1 MANGCALVNSARR
14 LSLIGPTMMSSWP
27 KWAAIAL
34 LLLGLGSILAFR
46 LFPEP
51 GVWVIRQVFNRG
63 DTELSAAS
71 AEHVPPGVIARTD
84 LRYGTGP
91 DERFDLFLP
100 PAGTPRKPL
109 LIVWVHGGGFVA
121 GDKSSVA
128 NWLKVLAG
136 RGYPVVSVEYTRGA
150 SRAYP
155 LPVRQAN
162 AALAHIRANAN
173 TLGLDPSAIALGG
186 DSAGAH
192 IASQLALS
200 LTNADYARGLG
211 VAPSVP
217 PQALKAMLLT
227 SGIYDMPDLS
237 GGGLIGAFLRSAFH
251 GYTGE
256 TDPAKVKGIEL
267 FSIPRNADARF
278 PPSFIT
284 GGNADPLTAQGK
296 ALAARLTALGV
307 ETDTLFFPDSHQPP
321 LAHEYQLR
329 LNTPDGRLAFDR
341 MVSFLDAQAAAIS
354 RRSPPT
360 AGPA

>member
-1 MANGCALVNSARR
+1 MGAP
-14 LSLIGPTMMSSWP
+14 LSTAPGIDRFAGLTMPSTWP
-27 KWAAIAL
+27 KWIAITL

-46 LFPEP
+46 LIPEP

-63 DTELSAAS
+63 DAELSAAS
-71 AEHVPPGVIARTD
+71 AAHVPPDVVARRD
-84 LRYGTGP
+84 LRYGAGP

-100 PAGTPRKPL
+100 PPGTPRKPL
-109 LIVWVHGGGFVA
+109 LVVWVHGGGFVA

-128 NWLKVLAG
+128 NWLSVLAG

-162 AALAHIRANAN
+162 AALAHVRANAAS
-173 TLGLDPSAIALGG
+173 LGVDPSAIVLGG

-192 IASQLALS
+192 IAGQLALS
-200 LTNADYARGLG
+200 LSNPAYARALG
-211 VAPSVP
+211 VDPAVEPD
-217 PQALKAMLLT
+217 ALRAMLLT

-267 FSIPRNADARF
+267 FSIPDNADARF

-296 ALAARLTALGV
+296 ALAARLAGLGV

-329 LNTPDGRLAFDR
+329 LNTADGRLAFER
-341 MVSFLDAQAAAIS
+341 MVAFLDRQALS
-354 RRSPPT
+354 RKSPPT
-360 AGPA
+360 GGPA

>member
-1 MANGCALVNSARR
+1 MAKGCALVNSAGH
-14 LSLIGPTMMSSWP
+14 LPLIDPTMMSAWP
-27 KWAAIAL
+27 KWVAIAL
-34 LLLGLGSILAFR
+34 LLLGLASVLAFR
-46 LFPEP
+46 LLPEP
-51 GVWVIRQVFNRG
+51 GVWVIRQVFDRG
-63 DTELSAAS
+63 DADLAAAS
-71 AEHVPPGVIARTD
+71 AAHVPAGVVARTD
-84 LRYGTGP
+84 LRYGPGA

-100 PAGTPRKPL
+100 PPGTPRKPL
-109 LIVWVHGGGFVA
+109 LVVWVHGGGFVA
-121 GDKSSVA
+121 GDKASVA

-136 RGYPVVSVEYTRGA
+136 QGYPVVSVEYTRGA

-162 AALAHIRANAN
+162 AALAHIHAKAAS
-173 TLGLDPSAIALGG
+173 LGVDPSAIVLGG

-200 LTNADYARGLG
+200 VTNPAYARALG
-211 VAPSVP
+211 VDPAVKPN
-217 PQALKAMLLT
+217 ALKAMLLT

-237 GGGLIGAFLRSAFH
+237 GGGLMGAFLRAAFH

-267 FSIPRNADARF
+267 FSIPDNADARF

-296 ALAARLTALGV
+296 ALAARLSALGV
-307 ETDTLFFPDSHQPP
+307 ETDTLFFPDNHQPP
-321 LAHEYQLR
+321 LAHEFQLR

-341 MVSFLDAQAAAIS
+341 MVTFLDRKAAAIS
-354 RRSPPT
+354 RRSQPT
-360 AGPA
+360 GAPA

>member
-1 MANGCALVNSARR
+1 MPSN
-14 LSLIGPTMMSSWP
+14 WP
-27 KWAAIAL
+27 KWIAITL
-34 LLLGLGSILAFR
+34 LVLGLGSVLAFR

-51 GVWVIRQVFNRG
+51 GVWVIRQVFDRG
-63 DTELSAAS
+63 DADIAAAS
-71 AEHVPPGVIARTD
+71 AAQVPPDVIARTD
-84 LRYGTGP
+84 LRYGPGP

-100 PAGTPRKPL
+100 PAGTARKPL
-109 LIVWVHGGGFVA
+109 LVVWVHGGGFVA

-162 AALAHIRANAN
+162 AALAHVRANAES
-173 TLGLDPSAIALGG
+173 LGLDSSAIVLGG

-192 IASQLALS
+192 IAGQLALS
-200 LTNADYARGLG
+200 LTNPTYARALG
-211 VAPSVP
+211 VNPAVTPDT
-217 PQALKAMLLT
+217 LKAMLLT

-256 TDPAKVKGIEL
+256 TDPSKVKRIEL
-267 FSIPRNADARF
+267 FSIPDNADARF

-296 ALAARLTALGV
+296 AMAARLVALGV
-307 ETDTLFFPDSHQPP
+307 ETDTLFFPDGHEPP

-329 LNTPDGRLAFDR
+329 LNTPEGRLAFER
-341 MVSFLDAQAAAIS
+341 MVAFLDRQALN
-354 RRSPPT
+354 RRSPPI
-360 AGPA
+360 AAPA

>member
-1 MANGCALVNSARR
+1 MGAP
-14 LSLIGPTMMSSWP
+14 LSTAPGICHSFPTMMSSWP
-27 KWAAIAL
+27 KWVAIAL

-46 LFPEP
+46 LSPEP
-51 GVWVIRQVFNRG
+51 GVWVIRQVFDRG
-63 DTELSAAS
+63 DAELSAAS

-84 LRYGTGP
+84 LRYGPGP

-100 PAGTPRKPL
+100 PTGTPRKPL
-109 LIVWVHGGGFVA
+109 LVVWVHGGGFVA

-155 LPVRQAN
+155 LPVRQAS
-162 AALAHIRANAN
+162 AALAHIRANGP
-173 TLGLDPSAIALGG
+173 TLGIDPSAIVLGG

-200 LTNADYARGLG
+200 LQNPDYARALG
-211 VAPSVP
+211 VTAAVEPT
-217 PQALKAMLLT
+217 ALKAMLLT

-237 GGGLIGAFLRSAFH
+237 AGGLIGAFLRAAFH

-256 TDPAKVKGIEL
+256 TDPASVKGIEF
-267 FSIPRNADARF
+267 FSIPANADARF

-296 ALAARLTALGV
+296 ALAARLAQLGV
-307 ETDTLFFPDSHQPP
+307 ETDTLFFPDNHQPP
-321 LAHEYQLR
+321 LSHEYQLR
-329 LNTPDGRLAFDR
+329 LNTPDGRRAFDR
-341 MVSFLDAQAAAIS
+341 MVAFLDRQSAALS
-354 RRSPPT
+354 RRSRPT
-360 AGPA
+360 GAPA

>member
-1 MANGCALVNSARR
+1 MPS
-14 LSLIGPTMMSSWP
+14 TWP
-27 KWAAIAL
+27 KWVAFTL
-34 LLLGLGSILAFR
+34 LLLGLASVLAFR
-46 LFPEP
+46 LLPEP
-51 GVWVIRQVFNRG
+51 GVWVIRQVFNHG
-63 DTELSAAS
+63 DAELAAAS
-71 AEHVPPGVIARTD
+71 ANHVPPGVVARTD
-84 LRYGTGP
+84 LRYGPGP

-100 PAGTPRKPL
+100 PPGTPLKPL
-109 LIVWVHGGGFVA
+109 TIVWIHGGGFVA

-162 AALAHIRANAN
+162 AALAHLQTQAAA
-173 TLGLDPSAIALGG
+173 LGIDPGALVLGG

-200 LTNADYARGLG
+200 LTNQRYAEALG
-211 VAPSVP
+211 VKPAVG

-256 TDPAKVKGIEL
+256 IDPSKVKRIEL
-267 FSIPRNADARF
+267 FSIPANADARF

-284 GGNADPLTAQGK
+284 GGNGDPLTHQGK
-296 ALAARLTALGV
+296 ALARRLEELGV
-307 ETDTLFFPDSHQPP
+307 ETDTLFFPDDHRPP

-329 LNTPDGRLAFDR
+329 LNTAEGRLAFER
-341 MVSFLDAQAAAIS
+341 MVAFLDRQAMPLDARAA
-354 RRSPPT
+354 RT
-360 AGPA
+360 AE

>member
-1 MANGCALVNSARR
+1 MPS
-14 LSLIGPTMMSSWP
+14 TWP
-27 KWAAIAL
+27 KWIAIAL
-34 LLLGLGSILAFR
+34 LLLGLGSVLAFR
-46 LFPEP
+46 FLPEP
-51 GVWVIRQVFNRG
+51 GVWVIRQVFDRG
-63 DTELSAAS
+63 DAELSAAS
-71 AEHVPPGVIARTD
+71 AAQVPPGVIARTD
-84 LRYGTGP
+84 LRYGPGP
-91 DERFDLFLP
+91 DERFDMFLP

-121 GDKSSVA
+121 GDKYSVA

-162 AALAHIRANAN
+162 AALAHIRANAAS
-173 TLGLDPSAIALGG
+173 LGLDLSAIALGG

-200 LTNADYARGLG
+200 LTNPVYARALG
-211 VAPSVP
+211 VNPAVP
-217 PQALKAMLLT
+217 PEALSAMLLT

-237 GGGLIGAFLRSAFH
+237 GGGVIGAFLRAAFH

-267 FSIPRNADARF
+267 FSIPDNADASF

-284 GGNADPLTAQGK
+284 GGNADPLTSQGK
-296 ALAARLTALGV
+296 ALAARLSTLGV
-307 ETDTLFFPDSHQPP
+307 ETDTLFFPENHQPP
-321 LAHEYQLR
+321 LSHEYQLR
-329 LNTPDGRLAFDR
+329 LNTPEGRRAFER
-341 MVSFLDAQAAAIS
+341 MVAFLDRQTLS

-360 AGPA
+360 GDPA

>member
-1 MANGCALVNSARR
+1 MA
-14 LSLIGPTMMSSWP
+14 SSWP
-27 KWAAIAL
+27 KWIAITL
-34 LLLGLGSILAFR
+34 LLLGLGSLLAFR

-51 GVWVIRQVFNRG
+51 GVWVIRQVFDRG
-63 DTELSAAS
+63 DAELAAAS
-71 AEHVPPGVIARTD
+71 KAFVPAGVTARPD
-84 LRYGTGP
+84 LAYGPGP

-100 PAGTPRKPL
+100 PPGIPRKPL
-109 LIVWVHGGGFVA
+109 MVVWVHGGGFVA

-162 AALAHIRANAN
+162 AALAHLRANAAQ
-173 TLGLDPSAIALGG
+173 LGIDPSAIVLGG

-192 IASQLALS
+192 IAGQLALS
-200 LTNADYARGLG
+200 LTNPAYAGALG
-211 VAPSVP
+211 VEPAVTPDS
-217 PQALKAMLLT
+217 LRAMLLT

-256 TDPAKVKGIEL
+256 TDPAKVERIEL
-267 FSIPRNADARF
+267 FSIPDNADARF

-296 ALAARLTALGV
+296 ALAARLSALGV
-307 ETDTLFFPDSHQPP
+307 ETDTLFFPEGHEPP

-329 LNTPDGRLAFDR
+329 LNTPEGRLAFNR
-341 MVSFLDAQAAAIS
+341 MVAFLDRQALK

-360 AGPA
+360 AAPA